1 MKRKVTHIFYVDD
14 DIDDIEIF
22 KDAVNDVCSEVK
34 LTTLTNSQLFL
45 STLEKINPPDVIVL
59 DINMPAVDGIQCL
72 KLVRESE
79 AFKHIPVVLF
89 STSKYVT
96 KIQESIRFGANHF
109 ILKGSSL
116 QEFSSFIID
125 LCEGKLTPLQEAV

>member
-1 MKRKVTHIFYVDD
+1 MKSTVTHIFYVDD

-22 KDAVNDVCSEVK
+22 KDAVHDVCSDVK

-45 STLEKINPPDVIVL
+45 TTLQKINKPDVIVL
-59 DINMPAVDGIQCL
+59 DVNMPAVDGIQCL
-72 KLVRESE
+72 KLVRDSE
-79 AFKHIPVVLF
+79 QFQHIPVVLF
-89 STSKYVT
+89 STSRFVT
-96 KIQESIRFGANHF
+96 KLQESIQFGANHF

-125 LCEGKLTPLQEAV
+125 LCEGKLLPLQEAN